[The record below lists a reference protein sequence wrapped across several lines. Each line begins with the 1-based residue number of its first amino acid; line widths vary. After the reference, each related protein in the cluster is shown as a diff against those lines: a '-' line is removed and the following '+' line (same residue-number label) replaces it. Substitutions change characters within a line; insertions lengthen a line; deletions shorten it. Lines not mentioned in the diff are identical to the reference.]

1 MKVPTSDYPSTDAH
15 PFRLVFFFFAAKWNP
30 FPARD
35 MKGRKRGE
43 RKLEETIGSM
53 DESKKYARIFSF
65 GNIIIIMI
73 LGIALAFALNYRNTT
88 ASR

>member
-30 FPARD
+30 FPTRD
-35 MKGRKRGE
+35 MNERKRGKEE
-43 RKLEETIGSM
+43 RENWKRRL

-65 GNIIIIMI
+65 GNTIIIMI
-73 LGIALAFALNYRNTT
+73 
-88 ASR
+88 

>member
-1 MKVPTSDYPSTDAH
+1 
-15 PFRLVFFFFAAKWNP
+15 
-30 FPARD
+30 

-73 LGIALAFALNYRNTT
+73 LSIALAFALNYRNTT